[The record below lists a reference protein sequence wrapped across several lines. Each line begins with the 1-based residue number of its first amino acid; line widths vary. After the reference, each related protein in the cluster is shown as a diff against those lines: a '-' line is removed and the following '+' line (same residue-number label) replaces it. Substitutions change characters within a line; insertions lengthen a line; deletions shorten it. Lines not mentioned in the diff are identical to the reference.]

1 MPGGES
7 TLPREEQDDLGA
19 CPGYYLIKATEGV
32 VISL

>member
-7 TLPREEQDDLGA
+7 TLPGEEQDDLEGS
-19 CPGYYLIKATEGV
+19 PGYYLIKATEGV